1 MEDNYLSN
9 VVNRN
14 FSQNDWILFTQRVKT
29 AELSAW

>member
-14 FSQNDWILFTQRVKT
+14 FSQSDRFLFTQRVKT
-29 AELSAW
+29 AELSA